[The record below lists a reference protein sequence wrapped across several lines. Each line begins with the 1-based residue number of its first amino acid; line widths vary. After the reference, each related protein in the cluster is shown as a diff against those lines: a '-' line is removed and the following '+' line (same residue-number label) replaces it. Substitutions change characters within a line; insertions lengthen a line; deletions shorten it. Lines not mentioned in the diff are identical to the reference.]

1 MSKEKRKRQDA
12 VHHPHD
18 KYARSML
25 QVREVAHALIRHTLP
40 PETTERIDFDSL
52 VPGKESFEDPKM
64 RYHFLD
70 VCYVGQ
76 MKNGTGLRISILFE
90 HKSSVPDMPAH
101 FQLLRYISLLNYAEI
116 RHRKKPSLVFPIL
129 LYHGK
134 EPYRHIPV
142 TDFYEE
148 LTPREYGFIPK
159 FDYYVVDINKM
170 TDDEL
175 GEMSSS
181 LLRTFFYTLFLGI
194 RPDLV
199 LEKLEK
205 IANFVSELMSLEQW
219 MEIYGT
225 ITAYFS
231 AVSPAFKQKLKDM
244 KYEFVTPE
252 EKDVKAFMDNYF
264 NPRLREAHRK
274 GIEEGRMEGRMEGRT
289 EGLMEGRM
297 EGRMEGVEQILKVYI
312 SQHLHLS
319 DEVIAGQF
327 NVSHELVQRLR
338 AAVSG

>member
-1 MSKEKRKRQDA
+1 
-12 VHHPHD
+12 
-18 KYARSML
+18 
-25 QVREVAHALIRHTLP
+25 
-40 PETTERIDFDSL
+40 
-52 VPGKESFEDPKM
+52 
-64 RYHFLD
+64 
-70 VCYVGQ
+70 
-76 MKNGTGLRISILFE
+76 
-90 HKSSVPDMPAH
+90 
-101 FQLLRYISLLNYAEI
+101 
-116 RHRKKPSLVFPIL
+116 
-129 LYHGK
+129 
-134 EPYRHIPV
+134 
-142 TDFYEE
+142 
-148 LTPREYGFIPK
+148 
-159 FDYYVVDINKM
+159 M

-175 GEMSSS
+175 DEMSSS

-231 AVSPAFKQKLKDM
+231 AVSPAFKQKLNDM

-274 GIEEGRMEGRMEGRT
+274 GIEEGRMEGRT
-289 EGLMEGRM
+289 EGRM

-319 DEVIAGQF
+319 DETIAGQF

>member
-1 MSKEKRKRQDA
+1 
-12 VHHPHD
+12 
-18 KYARSML
+18 
-25 QVREVAHALIRHTLP
+25 
-40 PETTERIDFDSL
+40 
-52 VPGKESFEDPKM
+52 
-64 RYHFLD
+64 
-70 VCYVGQ
+70 
-76 MKNGTGLRISILFE
+76 
-90 HKSSVPDMPAH
+90 
-101 FQLLRYISLLNYAEI
+101 
-116 RHRKKPSLVFPIL
+116 
-129 LYHGK
+129 
-134 EPYRHIPV
+134 
-142 TDFYEE
+142 
-148 LTPREYGFIPK
+148 
-159 FDYYVVDINKM
+159 VDINKM

-274 GIEEGRMEGRMEGRT
+274 GIEEGRMEG
-289 EGLMEGRM
+289 LM

>member
-1 MSKEKRKRQDA
+1 
-12 VHHPHD
+12 
-18 KYARSML
+18 
-25 QVREVAHALIRHTLP
+25 
-40 PETTERIDFDSL
+40 
-52 VPGKESFEDPKM
+52 
-64 RYHFLD
+64 
-70 VCYVGQ
+70 
-76 MKNGTGLRISILFE
+76 
-90 HKSSVPDMPAH
+90 
-101 FQLLRYISLLNYAEI
+101 
-116 RHRKKPSLVFPIL
+116 
-129 LYHGK
+129 
-134 EPYRHIPV
+134 
-142 TDFYEE
+142 
-148 LTPREYGFIPK
+148 
-159 FDYYVVDINKM
+159 
-170 TDDEL
+170 
-175 GEMSSS
+175 
-181 LLRTFFYTLFLGI
+181 
-194 RPDLV
+194 
-199 LEKLEK
+199 
-205 IANFVSELMSLEQW
+205 LMSLEQW

-274 GIEEGRMEGRMEGRT
+274 GIEEGRMEG
-289 EGLMEGRM
+289 LM

>member
-1 MSKEKRKRQDA
+1 
-12 VHHPHD
+12 
-18 KYARSML
+18 
-25 QVREVAHALIRHTLP
+25 
-40 PETTERIDFDSL
+40 
-52 VPGKESFEDPKM
+52 
-64 RYHFLD
+64 
-70 VCYVGQ
+70 
-76 MKNGTGLRISILFE
+76 
-90 HKSSVPDMPAH
+90 
-101 FQLLRYISLLNYAEI
+101 
-116 RHRKKPSLVFPIL
+116 
-129 LYHGK
+129 
-134 EPYRHIPV
+134 
-142 TDFYEE
+142 
-148 LTPREYGFIPK
+148 
-159 FDYYVVDINKM
+159 M

-274 GIEEGRMEGRMEGRT
+274 GIEEGRMEGRMEG
-289 EGLMEGRM
+289 
-297 EGRMEGVEQILKVYI
+297 VEQILKVYI

>member
-1 MSKEKRKRQDA
+1 
-12 VHHPHD
+12 
-18 KYARSML
+18 
-25 QVREVAHALIRHTLP
+25 
-40 PETTERIDFDSL
+40 
-52 VPGKESFEDPKM
+52 
-64 RYHFLD
+64 
-70 VCYVGQ
+70 
-76 MKNGTGLRISILFE
+76 
-90 HKSSVPDMPAH
+90 
-101 FQLLRYISLLNYAEI
+101 
-116 RHRKKPSLVFPIL
+116 
-129 LYHGK
+129 
-134 EPYRHIPV
+134 
-142 TDFYEE
+142 
-148 LTPREYGFIPK
+148 
-159 FDYYVVDINKM
+159 M

-289 EGLMEGRM
+289 EGRM